1 MKMLCIFFI
10 FLSSLAKASYETD
23 TVKIRGNQSIAGNKT
38 FTGNIN
44 LSALTGNCVLRSDG
58 SDNLTCGGFDID
70 NSGNLTGVD
79 GIFSGSVNAN
89 LILEMVSTTKAS
101 KPCPEMTTTQ
111 RDALTPVNGSC
122 IYNST
127 TLSYQFYNGTSWG
140 DIGGGVSATA
150 LNNKRV
156 WFYATT
162 DSGQICFDDND
173 AGVTLLENNQRIEME
188 DEIVDTDSLYDPTTG
203 RFTIT
208 ASTVGYY
215 QCCAKVTAQG
225 SAFTAGDNIRIAFG
239 RNATTGTYHRLIDYD
254 EFDGTVTRVVVLNGC
269 EVINMTTAGD
279 YIELRGGMVDG
290 LNGNDNCSGSQIN
303 NYLYCMRVD
312 GKDF

>member
-101 KPCPEMTTTQ
+101 KPCPEMTTTE

-150 LNNKRV
+150 LNNKNV
-156 WFYATT
+156 YFIATSN
-162 DSGQICFDDND
+162 SGQACFVDYS
-173 AGVTLLENNQRIEME
+173 ASPGSVAENTRIEIE
-188 DEIVDTDSLYDPTTG
+188 DEIVDSHNLYNPAAG
-203 RFTIT
+203 RFTVNANT
-208 ASTVGYY
+208 TGYY
-215 QCCAKVTAQG
+215 MCCANIISVGFDAE
-225 SAFTAGDNIRIAFG
+225 SAGDEGSIKLVKN
-239 RNATTGTYHRLIDYD
+239 GTSFTSILDFDEINDPNSSLEWGFSGCGLVTLTVAGDYV
-254 EFDGTVTRVVVLNGC
+254 ELYGGHTDGTV
-269 EVINMTTAGD
+269 
-279 YIELRGGMVDG
+279 
-290 LNGNDNCSGSQIN
+290 NCTGSGSN
-303 NYLYCMRVD
+303 NQFSCRRFI
-312 GKDF
+312 GSEF